1 MNKVS
6 SKLAAGVRKVKA
18 QHSEARPAEKTPAA
32 AVSKVSAPASDRP
45 RTEREGALH
54 PARVWPD

>member
-6 SKLAAGVRKVKA
+6 SKLAAGMRKVKA
-18 QHSEARPAEKTPAA
+18 QHSEVRPAEKTPAPA
-32 AVSKVSAPASDRP
+32 APKKSAPASDKP
-45 RTEREGALH
+45 RTERGCALH